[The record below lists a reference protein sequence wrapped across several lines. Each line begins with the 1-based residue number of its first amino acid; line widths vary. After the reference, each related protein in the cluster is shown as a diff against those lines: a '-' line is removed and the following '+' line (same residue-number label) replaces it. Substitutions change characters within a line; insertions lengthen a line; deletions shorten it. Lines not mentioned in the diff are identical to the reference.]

1 MKTMSSFSNIAIRLA
16 DRLPGNLRRFRK
28 DNKGVAALEFAIIA
42 PILVLLFLGTI
53 EISLAVSVDRK
64 VSRVSSAVADLIT
77 QQPDDFDKATLD
89 SIFEI
94 SSRVMYPYNDP
105 NNPVEIVVSGLKI
118 DNGVAK
124 VEWSRGH
131 GGGIKR
137 SVGSTYQVPSSI
149 KVDGTFLVAATVKI
163 DHSPAFKFVNYKDG
177 GLTFDGASI
186 ELSEEMF
193 LRPRRASEQV
203 CSDC

>member
-1 MKTMSSFSNIAIRLA
+1 MSSFSKLAVRLA

-28 DNKGVAALEFAIIA
+28 NDDGVAALEFAIIA

-53 EISLAVSVDRK
+53 EISLAVAVDRK

-77 QQPDDFDKATLD
+77 QQPDNFNAATLD
-89 SIFEI
+89 AIFEI
-94 SSRVMYPYNDP
+94 SSRIMYPYDET
-105 NNPVEIVVSGLKI
+105 VEIVVSGIDI
-118 DNGVAK
+118 DNGNATVA
-124 VEWSRGH
+124 WSRAF
-131 GGGIKR
+131 GGGTKR
-137 SVGSTYQVPSSI
+137 TVGSSYTVPNPI
-149 KVDGTFLVAATVKI
+149 KVDGTFLVAATVKK
-163 DHSPAFKFVNYKDG
+163 DHSPAFKFVNYKNG

-193 LRPRRASEQV
+193 LRPRRSGNQT

>member
-1 MKTMSSFSNIAIRLA
+1 MSLFSKTAIRLA

-28 DNKGVAALEFAIIA
+28 DNEGVAALEFAIIA

-53 EISLAVSVDRK
+53 EISLAVAVDRK

-77 QQPDDFDKATLD
+77 QQPDEFDTDTLD

-94 SSRVMYPYNDP
+94 SSQIMYPYDDG
-105 NNPVEIVVSGLKI
+105 VEIVVSGLKI
-118 DNGVAK
+118 DNGVAR
-124 VEWSRGH
+124 VEWSRGY
-131 GGGIKR
+131 GGGSKR
-137 SVGSTYQVPSSI
+137 SVGSTYAVPSSI
-149 KVDGTFLVAATVKI
+149 KVDGTFLVAATVKT

-193 LRPRRASEQV
+193 LRPRRASEQL
-203 CSDC
+203 CTDCNS